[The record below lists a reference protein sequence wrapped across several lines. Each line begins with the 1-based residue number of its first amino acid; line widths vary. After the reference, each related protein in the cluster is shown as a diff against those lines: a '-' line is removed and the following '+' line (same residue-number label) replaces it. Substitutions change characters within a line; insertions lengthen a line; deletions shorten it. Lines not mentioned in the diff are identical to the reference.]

1 MYLCFYL
8 VASVM
13 NLSVEFLLFGFV
25 VAGVMVKH
33 MMMTIITLIMRNLT
47 LKEMTTMVPS
57 VSMKLIVSMGR
68 M

>member
-1 MYLCFYL
+1 MLLPCSFCYLLFI
-8 VASVM
+8 
-13 NLSVEFLLFGFV
+13 FIFGFV

-47 LKEMTTMVPS
+47 LKGMTTMVPL